1 MTRRRVRVRNGTGQV
16 VSVVADDAH
25 VDLSDA
31 RSERFSSMTVF
42 ACALAIIAVIGVL
55 DYVTGPYFSLTLFYL
70 APIWLVT
77 AYVGRAAGILT
88 AIACSVVSLTGDVS
102 YSTGLLPFWNAATR
116 TGVFAVVSIAV
127 ARINEAHRRER
138 ELARTDQLTGLAN
151 FRWFEDQAKREM
163 YSARRYGGPLS
174 LAYIDLDGFKAV
186 NDAYGHA
193 AGDAVLCAVADSLR
207 SGLRPSD
214 LIARVGGDEFV
225 AIFPHTDREEAGH
238 ALERVRVSLERD
250 ERTRGVGFSA
260 GITQLHASIGS
271 IDDVL
276 GVADQQMYEAKA
288 AKRRSATQAS
298 PAAADVSP

>member
-1 MTRRRVRVRNGTGQV
+1 MRNGTGQV

-31 RSERFSSMTVF
+31 RSERFSSLTIF
-42 ACALAIIAVIGVL
+42 ACALAMIAVIGVL

-77 AYVGRAAGILT
+77 AYVGRAAGIMT

-186 NDAYGHA
+186 NDRFGHA
-193 AGDAVLCAVADSLR
+193 AGDAVLCAVAESLR
-207 SGLRPSD
+207 AELRPTD

-225 AIFPHTDREEAGH
+225 ALFPHTDREDAGH
-238 ALERVRVSLERD
+238 ALERVKSTLEGD
-250 ERTRGVGFSA
+250 ERARGVSFSA

-288 AKRRSATQAS
+288 AKRAATQA

>member
-1 MTRRRVRVRNGTGQV
+1 M
-16 VSVVADDAH
+16 VADDAH
-25 VDLSDA
+25 VDLSA
-31 RSERFSSMTVF
+31 VRSERFSSLTIF

-77 AYVGRAAGILT
+77 AYVGRAAGIMT

-207 SGLRPSD
+207 SGLRPTD

-238 ALERVRVSLERD
+238 ALERVRASLERD

-260 GITQLHASIGS
+260 GVTQLHASIGS

-288 AKRRSATQAS
+288 AKRASAAQAP

>member
-1 MTRRRVRVRNGTGQV
+1 M
-16 VSVVADDAH
+16 S
-25 VDLSDA
+25 DLH
-31 RSERFSSMTVF
+31 SERFSPLTIF
-42 ACALAIIAVIGVL
+42 ACALAVIAVIGVL

-77 AYVGRAAGILT
+77 AYVGRVAGIMT
-88 AIACSVVSLTGDVS
+88 AVACSVVSLTGDVS

-116 TGVFAVVSIAV
+116 LGVFAVVAV
-127 ARINEAHRRER
+127 AIARLNEAHRRER

-151 FRWFEDQAKREM
+151 FRWFEDQAQREM

-186 NDAYGHA
+186 NDAHGHA
-193 AGDAVLCAVADSLR
+193 AGDAVLCAVADALR
-207 SGLRPSD
+207 SGLRPTD

-225 AIFPHTDREEAGH
+225 ALFPHTDGEEAGH
-238 ALERVRVSLERD
+238 ALERVGVSLLRD
-250 ERTRGVGFSA
+250 ERARGVGFSA

-276 GVADQQMYEAKA
+276 GVADQRMYEAKA
-288 AKRRSATQAS
+288 AKRR
-298 PAAADVSP
+298 PAAELAPADVPT

>member
-1 MTRRRVRVRNGTGQV
+1 VSDVRP
-16 VSVVADDAH
+16 
-25 VDLSDA
+25 
-31 RSERFSSMTVF
+31 ERFSPLTIF
-42 ACALAIIAVIGVL
+42 ACALAVIAVIGVL

-77 AYVGRAAGILT
+77 AYVGRVAGIMT
-88 AIACSVVSLTGDVS
+88 AVACSVVSLTGDVS

-116 TGVFAVVSIAV
+116 LGVFAVVAV
-127 ARINEAHRRER
+127 AIARLNEAHRRER

-151 FRWFEDQAKREM
+151 FRWFEDQAQREM

-186 NDAYGHA
+186 NDAHGHA
-193 AGDAVLCAVADSLR
+193 AGDAVLCAVADALR
-207 SGLRPSD
+207 SGLRPTD

-225 AIFPHTDREEAGH
+225 ALFPHTDGEEAGH
-238 ALERVRVSLERD
+238 ALERVRVSLLGD
-250 ERTRGVGFSA
+250 ERARGVGFSA

-276 GVADQQMYEAKA
+276 GVADQRMYEAKA
-288 AKRRSATQAS
+288 AKRR
-298 PAAADVSP
+298 PAAELAPADVPT

>member
-1 MTRRRVRVRNGTGQV
+1 
-16 VSVVADDAH
+16 VADDAQ
-25 VDLSDA
+25 VDVSDLH
-31 RSERFSSMTVF
+31 SERFSPLTIF
-42 ACALAIIAVIGVL
+42 ACALAVIAVIGVL

-77 AYVGRAAGILT
+77 AYVGRVAGIMT
-88 AIACSVVSLTGDVS
+88 AVACSVVSLTGDVS

-116 TGVFAVVSIAV
+116 LGVFAVVAV
-127 ARINEAHRRER
+127 AIARLNEAHRRER

-151 FRWFEDQAKREM
+151 FRWFEDQAQREM

-186 NDAYGHA
+186 NDAHGHA
-193 AGDAVLCAVADSLR
+193 AGDAVLCAVADALR
-207 SGLRPSD
+207 SGLRPTD

-225 AIFPHTDREEAGH
+225 ALFPHTDGEEAGH
-238 ALERVRVSLERD
+238 ALERVGVSLLRD
-250 ERTRGVGFSA
+250 ERARGVGFSA

-276 GVADQQMYEAKA
+276 GVADQRMYEAKA
-288 AKRRSATQAS
+288 AKRR
-298 PAAADVSP
+298 PAAELAPADVPT

>member
-1 MTRRRVRVRNGTGQV
+1 
-16 VSVVADDAH
+16 VVADDAH

-31 RSERFSSMTVF
+31 RSERFSSLAIF

-77 AYVGRAAGILT
+77 AYVGRAAGIMT

-151 FRWFEDQAKREM
+151 FRWFEDLAKREM

-207 SGLRPSD
+207 SGLRPTD

-238 ALERVRVSLERD
+238 ALERVRASLERN
-250 ERTRGVGFSA
+250 ERARGVGFSA

-288 AKRRSATQAS
+288 AKRGSAAQAP